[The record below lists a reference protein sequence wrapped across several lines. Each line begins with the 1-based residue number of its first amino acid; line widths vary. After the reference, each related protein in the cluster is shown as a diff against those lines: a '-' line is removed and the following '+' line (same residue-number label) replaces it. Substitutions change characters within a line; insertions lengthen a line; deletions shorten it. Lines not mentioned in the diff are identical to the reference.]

1 MIFKQKHVNDMK
13 RLLMSEEDS
22 KQIDILYR
30 YMKQRKKALKLL
42 VKCKVC
48 KNSLS
53 KHEFYTSTKVCKSCW
68 LEYVG
73 LTKKEK
79 RELNE
84 TNTV

>member
-1 MIFKQKHVNDMK
+1 
-13 RLLMSEEDS
+13 MSEEDS

-30 YMKQRKKALKLL
+30 YRKQRKKALKLL

-73 LTKKEK
+73 LSKREKKELK
-79 RELNE
+79 NE
-84 TNTV
+84 TIALR